1 MRWKPVPAASSGSWV
16 KTTELPLNESRTFFH
31 SQINQP
37 VNLTFHFPTMPPRI
51 LLPLALLLAACGQQP
66 EGGAHGGMQMPPAPV
81 TLASVETRELVEW
94 EEFTGRVEAVETVEL
109 RPRVSGYITEVH
121 FQAGAL
127 VKKGEV
133 LFTIDQRPFET
144 KLRAAKAEVARA
156 EANAQ
161 AMKREFD
168 RVSALLSAKA
178 IAPEQAEAR
187 ESMYK
192 QGAAAL
198 ESAKAAE
205 HSAEIEFEHTT
216 VEAPISGR
224 ISRTLTTTGNYVTA
238 GTTIL
243 TTIVTVDPVY
253 VYADIDENSLLK
265 LQALQRD
272 KKLYT
277 NGDNRV
283 PVELQLSDE
292 NGFPHQGHVESFDNR
307 LNASTGSMVLRAEFP
322 NTDGKLTPGLFARI
336 RLPMTA
342 KYAALLIDEKS
353 ILTDQANKYV
363 LGIDETKQPAISV
376 YKPVVIGPV
385 IDGKR
390 IIRSGVKP
398 GDKIIINGQARL
410 PQPGM
415 PVAPAEPATSK
426 DTAAK

>member
-1 MRWKPVPAASSGSWV
+1 
-16 KTTELPLNESRTFFH
+16 
-31 SQINQP
+31 
-37 VNLTFHFPTMPPRI
+37 
-51 LLPLALLLAACGQQP
+51 
-66 EGGAHGGMQMPPAPV
+66 MPPAPV
-81 TLASVETRELVEW
+81 TLAPVEQRELVEW

-121 FQAGAL
+121 FQAGAR
-127 VKKGEV
+127 VQKGDV

-144 KLRAAKAEVARA
+144 KRRAARAEVSRA

-168 RVSALLSAKA
+168 RVSALLAAKA

-187 ESMYK
+187 ESMFK
-192 QGAAAL
+192 QGEAAL
-198 ESAKAAE
+198 EAAKAAE
-205 HSAEIEFEHTT
+205 HGAEIEFEHTT
-216 VEAPISGR
+216 VKAPISGR
-224 ISRTLTTTGNYVTA
+224 ISRTLMTAGNYVTA
-238 GTTIL
+238 GTTPL
-243 TTIVTVDPVY
+243 TTIVTVDPVH
-253 VYADIDENSLLK
+253 VYADIDENSLLR
-265 LQALQRD
+265 LQALQRE

-277 NGDNRV
+277 HGGSQV

-292 NGFPHQGHVESFDNR
+292 KGFPHQGHVESFDNR

-322 NTDGKLTPGLFARI
+322 NQEGKLTPGLFARI
-336 RLPMTA
+336 RLPMTC
-342 KYAALLIDEKS
+342 KYTALLIDEKS

-363 LGIDETKQPAISV
+363 LGVDESKQPALSV

-415 PVAPAEPATSK
+415 PVAPVEGE
-426 DTAAK
+426 AAKQAPASDAK

>member
-1 MRWKPVPAASSGSWV
+1 MKPQ
-16 KTTELPLNESRTFFH
+16 N
-31 SQINQP
+31 
-37 VNLTFHFPTMPPRI
+37 
-51 LLPLALLLAACGQQP
+51 LLPLILLLAACGKPP
-66 EGGAHGGMQMPPAPV
+66 EGGGHGGGQMPPAQV
-81 TLASVETRELVEW
+81 TLAPVEQRELVEW

-168 RVSALLSAKA
+168 RVSALLAAKA
-178 IAPEQAEAR
+178 IAPEQAETR

-192 QGAAAL
+192 QGEAAL
-198 ESAKAAE
+198 EAAKAAE
-205 HSAEIEFEHTT
+205 HSAEIEYEHST
-216 VEAPISGR
+216 VKAPISGR
-224 ISRTLTTTGNYVTA
+224 ISRTMTTTGNFVTA
-238 GTTIL
+238 GTTLL

-272 KKLYT
+272 KKLFT

-292 NGFPHQGHVESFDNR
+292 EGAFPHKGHVESFDNR
-307 LNASTGSMVLRAEFP
+307 LDASTGSMVLRAEFP

-336 RLPMTA
+336 RLPMTG

-363 LGIDETKQPAISV
+363 LGIDESKQPAVSV
-376 YKPVVIGPV
+376 YKSVVIGPA

-390 IIRSGVKP
+390 IVRSGLTAS
-398 GDKIIINGQARL
+398 DKIIVNGQARL
-410 PQPGM
+410 PMPGM
-415 PVAPAEPATSK
+415 PVAPVAGE
-426 DTAAK
+426 AAKQAAAK